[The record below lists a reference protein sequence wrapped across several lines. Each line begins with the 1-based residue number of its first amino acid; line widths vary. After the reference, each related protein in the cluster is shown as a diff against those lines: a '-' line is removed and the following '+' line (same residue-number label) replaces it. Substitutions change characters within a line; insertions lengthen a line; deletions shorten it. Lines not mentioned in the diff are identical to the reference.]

1 MNAAVSPFSSYRAS
15 VSLRRKLILSQYN
28 IVTLGR
34 RSVSI
39 LLISEITHSLKAGV
53 AQLVEQLIRNQG
65 VGGSIPLSGT
75 IKSKSYT
82 TFVTSLQ
89 MVCNDFVT
97 KTRSAACF
105 RWSLLKCA

>member
-53 AQLVEQLIRNQG
+53 AQKVEQLICNQW
-65 VGGSIPLSGT
+65 VVGSIPITSSSK
-75 IKSKSYT
+75 IKGFQGFWYFPALAS
-82 TFVTSLQ
+82 V
-89 MVCNDFVT
+89 
-97 KTRSAACF
+97 
-105 RWSLLKCA
+105 